1 MEMKKTL
8 GAIVAGFAVQFA
20 GLFVIHGVWLK
31 QDYIN
36 TADLWRT
43 QDAMMHRMWIML
55 VADLIFV
62 IGAVWIYARGVENKP
77 WVGQGIRFGI
87 LLALVSPING
97 SLAGYVL
104 LPISH
109 LLVVKWM
116 IGEGLLAIVLGLVIA
131 AICKPKL
138 ATA

>member
-1 MEMKKTL
+1 MGMKKAF

-43 QDAMMHRMWIML
+43 NDAMMHRMWIML

-62 IGAVWIYARGVENKP
+62 IGAVCIYARGVENKP

-87 LLALVSPING
+87 LLALVSPISS
-97 SLAGYVL
+97 SLAGYVM
-104 LPISH
+104 LPVSYV
-109 LLVVKWM
+109 LVVKWM
-116 IGEGLLAIVLGLVIA
+116 ISEALLAIVLGLVMA
-131 AICKPKL
+131 AIYKSKPS
-138 ATA
+138 TA